1 MAASGGLG
9 SRWKEA
15 RCRKQEWGLAGR
27 LQCCSRGPSAGPA
40 WLSGFVLAVA
50 GRLIVASCVVRVVL
64 ESQHLALHQLGI
76 EAALCQQLLVRA
88 LLHHTALV

>member
-1 MAASGGLG
+1 MQEARVGLG
-9 SRWKEA
+9 RSPPV
-15 RCRKQEWGLAGR
+15 
-27 LQCCSRGPSAGPA
+27 LQPGPSVRPA
-40 WLSGFVLAVA
+40 WLSGLVLAVA

-64 ESQHLALHQLGI
+64 KSQHLALHQLGI

>member
-1 MAASGGLG
+1 MQEARVGLG
-9 SRWKEA
+9 RSPPV
-15 RCRKQEWGLAGR
+15 
-27 LQCCSRGPSAGPA
+27 LQPGPSAGPA
-40 WLSGFVLAVA
+40 WLSGLVLAAA
-50 GRLIVASCVVRVVL
+50 GRLIVASRVVRVVL